1 MHYSVL
7 LEESISNL
15 NIKEDGIYVDATLGF
30 AGHSSEI
37 LKRIQKGYLFAFDQD
52 IDACQA
58 SNLKLS
64 KVGNNF
70 KIINDNFVNIKKRLE
85 ENNIHYVDGIL
96 YDLGVSSPQ
105 LDIASRGFSY
115 HNESRLDMRMNQ
127 NSSLSAYE
135 VVNNYSEKELTDIFY
150 KYGEEKYAKKIAS
163 NIVKYREN
171 KKIVTTLELVDIIK
185 SSIPFKAMRES
196 HPARKVFQ
204 AIRIEVNDE
213 LNVLKTSLEDAIK
226 LLNIN
231 GRICVITFHSLE
243 DRIVKEIFNKYTK
256 VNQELNNLPFIPEEY
271 LPNYKLINTK
281 VITPSNK
288 ELTENNRSRSAKLR
302 VIERI
307 KWYIMTKTKIKYFSK
322 LERFLLRFYIFL
334 VIVLVIGI
342 IFGQTTLSKVNFEVE
357 KLKEQVNKK
366 ENNNQ
371 SLTMIINEMVSLE
384 NVFNV
389 ASNMGLAYNN
399 DNIKTI
405 KD

>member
-85 ENNIHYVDGIL
+85 ENNIYHVDGIL

-115 HNESRLDMRMNQ
+115 HNDARLDMRMNQ

-135 VVNNYSEKELTDIFY
+135 VVNNYSEKALTNIFY

-171 KKIVTTLELVDIIK
+171 KEIVTTLELVDIIK
-185 SSIPFKAMRES
+185 TSVPFKAMRES

-213 LNVLKTSLEDAIK
+213 LNVLKASLEDAIK

-281 VITPSNK
+281 VIIPSNK

-302 VIERI
+302 VIERV
-307 KWYIMTKTKIKYFSK
+307 K
-322 LERFLLRFYIFL
+322 
-334 VIVLVIGI
+334 
-342 IFGQTTLSKVNFEVE
+342 
-357 KLKEQVNKK
+357 
-366 ENNNQ
+366 
-371 SLTMIINEMVSLE
+371 
-384 NVFNV
+384 
-389 ASNMGLAYNN
+389 
-399 DNIKTI
+399 
-405 KD
+405 